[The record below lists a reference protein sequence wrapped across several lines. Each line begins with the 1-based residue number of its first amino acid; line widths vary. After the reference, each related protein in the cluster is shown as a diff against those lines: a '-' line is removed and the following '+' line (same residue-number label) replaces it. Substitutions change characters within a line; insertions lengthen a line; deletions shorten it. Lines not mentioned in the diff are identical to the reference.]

1 MVNFINAACI
11 IVATAIL
18 AVFASVLR
26 RAIDGAE
33 PLWIVLAIVFWV
45 VLIAGGLLL
54 DPARNS
60 SRR

>member
-1 MVNFINAACI
+1 MVNFVNAVCI

-26 RAIDGAE
+26 RAIDDAE
-33 PLWIVLAIVFWV
+33 PLWIALAIVFWV
-45 VLIAGGLLL
+45 VLIAGGVLL